1 MLKDGNE
8 IHVVGQ
14 IFNNNNDGDYC
25 TALFDSTNGNGYSL
39 TINKFDYFVSVYDE
53 AGNLKRLF
61 LNNDGGNFNFYYGFT
76 GFFKGNNEQFY
87 LAKNMGYPS
96 SPTQAYTDFGLVMD
110 ALNGIDGTVVRFT
123 ESCGVSKFNAL
134 NNTDWSDTSFDTLT
148 IVPNPTVNEFSITL
162 NSSLELVIVEVY
174 DITGKLISEA
184 QFNNITKVSSSING
198 QNGLYFVRLKTANSQ
213 KWFKLIKN

>member
-1 MLKDGNE
+1 
-8 IHVVGQ
+8 
-14 IFNNNNDGDYC
+14 
-25 TALFDSTNGNGYSL
+25 L

-96 SPTQAYTDFGLVMD
+96 TPTQAYTDFGLVMD
-110 ALNGIDGTVVRFT
+110 DLNGIDGTVVRFT
-123 ESCGVSKFNAL
+123 ESCGVAKFNSTL
-134 NNTDWSDTSFDTLT
+134 SNNDWTNTAWAHLT
-148 IVPNPTVNEFSITL
+148 IIPNPTANEFSISL
-162 NSSLELVIVEVY
+162 NTAVESASLEVY

-184 QFNNITKVSSSING
+184 QFSNVDKVSSSISG
-198 QNGLYFVRLKTANSQ
+198 QSGLYFVRLKADHAE
-213 KWFKLIKN
+213 KWFKLMKR